1 MFLENHYFLA
11 DANVLIDLVQ
21 VDGLSILT
29 KLGQVEVLDIVLA
42 ECLYPD
48 QIQNK
53 ITQSEVKPV
62 EIQQEWLLN
71 AQNYRQG
78 RLSIQDA
85 LCFYYAKLFNRILM
99 TNEKPLRRLCEQEGI
114 VCHGTLWIIK
124 QAFEEQLIP
133 SHSLCTWL
141 KILEQ
146 QGTRMP
152 KIELENLRKTLGC

>member
-53 ITQSEVKPV
+53 IPNAF
-62 EIQQEWLLN
+62 LN
-71 AQNYRQG
+71 ALISPDRCRNLLLKWCAVSQW
-78 RLSIQDA
+78 
-85 LCFYYAKLFNRILM
+85 NR
-99 TNEKPLRRLCEQEGI
+99 RRSP
-114 VCHGTLWIIK
+114 T
-124 QAFEEQLIP
+124 A
-133 SHSLCTWL
+133 
-141 KILEQ
+141 
-146 QGTRMP
+146 
-152 KIELENLRKTLGC
+152 

>member
-53 ITQSEVKPV
+53 IPNAF
-62 EIQQEWLLN
+62 LN
-71 AQNYRQG
+71 
-78 RLSIQDA
+78 LVS
-85 LCFYYAKLFNRILM
+85 KLVNLIKNMARNLNRS
-99 TNEKPLRRLCEQEGI
+99 N
-114 VCHGTLWIIK
+114 
-124 QAFEEQLIP
+124 
-133 SHSLCTWL
+133 
-141 KILEQ
+141 
-146 QGTRMP
+146 
-152 KIELENLRKTLGC
+152 